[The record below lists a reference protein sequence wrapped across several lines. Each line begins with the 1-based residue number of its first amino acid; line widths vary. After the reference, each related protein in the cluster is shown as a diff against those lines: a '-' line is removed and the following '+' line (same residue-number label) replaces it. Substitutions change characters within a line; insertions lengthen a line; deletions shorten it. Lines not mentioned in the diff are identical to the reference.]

1 MKTLSVKSQG
11 INNPKI
17 FSDVR
22 LTIRTEDDY
31 DIVVKNK
38 EAFNDFFV
46 PIYGNS
52 LTFFEFIKSHLAITT
67 DSYSG
72 NCYYFEVK
80 ISSYNTF
87 KSIAEKYT
95 NIYFKLFGTYPKI
108 ITKVESDTFEGLFF
122 KSEILLID
130 LLRLWNIGLI
140 ELNYTIKEVKSN
152 ENIYQKNIQL
162 LNEMSDILNCK
173 NNNHWTKNMSFINDK
188 ISEKEEFK
196 RIINIDNL
204 LNNLNDFP
212 SEDLF
217 DLPIEPLSTDINFDF
232 FTKVFTSNNRKEE
245 IIEEQLNSLRN
256 SWNIDY
262 QNKQKK
268 NIEIERL
275 NSENYNVYKSYRE
288 YIKSEIINLETKFEK
303 NKEIIKSVIEDYNN
317 NNNIESYFH
326 YIISNSIIK
335 KYCNIDVDIQY
346 LLESK
351 ILVVDFSLPMI
362 SVIPKTKDFK
372 YLKTKDEF
380 VEKEYTS
387 KELNNIYNDFI
398 YKIVFRILSDICNSD
413 SNSIIETISFNGWV
427 NSVNPKNGNFE
438 NKCILTLSAKK
449 KSILDINIEQIVPID
464 AFRALKGISAVQL
477 SEYTAIAPI
486 LNINKEDKRFVQ
498 SENVLK
504 NISSTTNIA
513 AIGWEEFEHLIR
525 ELFEKEF
532 EANGGE
538 VRVTQTSRDGGVD
551 AVAFDPDPIRGGK
564 IVIQSK
570 RYTNV
575 VGVSSVRDLY
585 GTVMNEGATKGI
597 LVTTSY
603 YGSDAYEF
611 AKDKPLTLIDGSGL
625 LSLLQKHSFNARID
639 LNEAKIIN
647 KEIKN

>member
-1 MKTLSVKSQG
+1 MKTLSVKNQG

-31 DIVVKNK
+31 DIVAKSK
-38 EAFNDFFV
+38 ESFNDFFV
-46 PIYGNS
+46 PLYGSS

-80 ISSYNTF
+80 ISNYNTF
-87 KSIAEKYT
+87 KSITEKYT
-95 NIYFKLFGTYPKI
+95 KIYFKLFGTYPEI

-140 ELNYTIKEVKSN
+140 ELIYTIKEVKSN
-152 ENIYQKNIQL
+152 ENIYQKNIHL
-162 LNEMSDILNCK
+162 LNEMLDILNSK
-173 NNNHWTKNMSFINDK
+173 NNNHWTKNLSFINDK
-188 ISEKEEFK
+188 IYDKEEYK

-204 LNNLNDFP
+204 LNKLIDFP
-212 SEDLF
+212 YEDLF
-217 DLPIEPLSTDINFDF
+217 DLPIEPLTADISFDF
-232 FTKVFTSNNRKEE
+232 FTKIFTSKYRKEQ
-245 IIEEQLNSLRN
+245 IVEEQLNSLRN
-256 SWNIDY
+256 VWDKDY
-262 QNKQKK
+262 QKKYEK
-268 NIEIERL
+268 NIEIENL
-275 NSENYNVYKSYRE
+275 NSENHKVYKSYRE
-288 YIKSEIINLETKFEK
+288 FIKTEIINLESEFKK
-303 NKEIIKSVIEDYNN
+303 SKELIQSVIDDYNN
-317 NNNIESYFH
+317 NKNVESYFH
-326 YIISNSIIK
+326 YVISNSIIK

-346 LLESK
+346 LSETK
-351 ILVVDFSLPMI
+351 ILIVDFSLPMI
-362 SVIPKTKDFK
+362 SLIPKTKDFK

-398 YKIVFRILSDICNSD
+398 YKIVFRILSDLCNSD
-413 SNSIIETISFNGWV
+413 SNSIIETVSFNGWV

-438 NKCILTLSAKK
+438 NKCILTLSS
-449 KSILDINIEQIVPID
+449 KSKTILDINIEQIVPID
-464 AFRALKGISAVQL
+464 AFRGLKGISAVQL
-477 SEYTAIAPI
+477 SEYTPIAPI

-498 SENVLK
+498 SVNVLK
-504 NISSTTNIA
+504 NISTSTNIA

-532 EANGGE
+532 EGNGGE

-575 VGVSSVRDLY
+575 VGVSAVRDLY

-647 KEIKN
+647 KEIKI